1 MAGLYRLK
9 MAMTDPKVVQI
20 RELRFKPAN
29 SNDRARAGLEHD
41 FKDVPPCS
49 FAKDDGIS
57 PYMGSDSGI
66 SGFPDAPG
74 KQAALLD
81 MDIPPVKQEKAEA
94 GHLLAYKLLR
104 DGFGLSVF
112 LHVLAVLLVVLY
124 MAISLPDESVLNE
137 GETVVAV
144 EIYSETNSEVAAVKQ
159 QTEQEGEEIEEP
171 AVEKAEVK
179 PEPVKEPEK
188 LEKPVEEK
196 PVEQAKLPEV
206 KEPEK
211 VEEPVIV
218 TDLPE
223 VLASGQPS
231 TFAVEQAAKQILETS
246 EIKPLPDALPD
257 VLVTPVPV
265 EEKKPEPKL
274 AQPLAHPVS
283 KPRVVKKI
291 AEAKPIEKSVEKK
304 EEPKPVEKK
313 PEPKKKE
320 LKKPEPKPRKQAAE
334 TPEKKPVKKKKVVQ
348 RDGNA
353 DDNSTKGRD
362 TAKTK
367 DGASQDASQGNSKK
381 KLKGNAAL
389 TNYTGQV
396 ERKIDRAKKRA
407 AVGAKG
413 QAVVTF
419 TINADGSVSNLR
431 VKKSSGKPAIDK
443 GALDVIRKSVPFPAI
458 PSELDR
464 KSLRYQKTIAFTGK

>member
-1 MAGLYRLK
+1 
-9 MAMTDPKVVQI
+9 MAMTDPKVVEI

-74 KQAALLD
+74 RQAALLD
-81 MDIPPVKQEKAEA
+81 MDIPPVRQEPTEA
-94 GHLLAYKLLR
+94 GHSLVYKLLR

-112 LHVLAVLLVVLY
+112 LHAIAALAVTYLT
-124 MAISLPDESVLNE
+124 ISLPDESALNE
-137 GETVVAV
+137 GETVLAV

-159 QTEQEGEEIEEP
+159 QTEREGEETEE
-171 AVEKAEVK
+171 AVIEKAEAK

-188 LEKPVEEK
+188 IENPVVEK
-196 PVEQAKLPEV
+196 PVEQAKLPEPV
-206 KEPEK
+206 EEPEK
-211 VEEPVIV
+211 IEEPVIT
-218 TDLPE
+218 TDQPE
-223 VLASGQPS
+223 VLAATQPP

-257 VLVTPVPV
+257 VLVTPVPI

-274 AQPLAHPVS
+274 AQQLAHPVS
-283 KPRVVKKI
+283 KPRVVQKV
-291 AEAKPIEKSVEKK
+291 AEAKPVGKK
-304 EEPKPVEKK
+304 EEPKKE
-313 PEPKKKE
+313 E
-320 LKKPEPKPRKQAAE
+320 LKKLEPKPKKQTVE
-334 TPEKKPVKKKKVVQ
+334 TPDKKQVKKKVVQ

-362 TAKTK
+362 TAKAK
-367 DGASQDASQGNSKK
+367 EGASQDASQGNSKK

-389 TNYTGQV
+389 TNYAGMV
-396 ERKIDRAKKRA
+396 DDKIKRMRKRVT
-407 AVGAKG
+407 VGARG
-413 QAVVTF
+413 QAIVTF
-419 TINADGSVSNLR
+419 TINANGSVSDLR
-431 VKKSSGKPAIDK
+431 IKKSSGKPAIDK
-443 GALDVIRKSVPFPAI
+443 GAMDVIRKSAPFPAI
-458 PSELDR
+458 PANLGR
-464 KSLRYQKTIAFTGK
+464 KTFTAQKTIAFTGK